1 MSELFEDARAKVNLT
16 LRVLGR
22 RVDGYHDLASL
33 VAFADCADRLTLQP
47 GTELSLTTAG
57 PRASECGEV
66 EDNLVIKAARLLA
79 ERVPGLAVGH
89 FALDKQLPVAAG
101 IGGGSADAAAALRL
115 LARLNGIGLD
125 DLRVIEAA
133 RITGADV
140 PVCLASQ
147 SCLMTGV
154 GEQLTPLSFPKL
166 SCVMVNPRI
175 AVATVDV
182 FKALN
187 LKHGEILVGV
197 TDVVR
202 SLAWPKP
209 DAPAEDMLKALTRGR
224 NDLEAPAIKLQPV
237 IGDVLAALRE
247 TQGVRLARMS
257 GSGATCF
264 AIYDDDGSAREA
276 ARQLQSHQPQWW
288 IHAGSLG

>member
-1 MSELFEDARAKVNLT
+1 MSVLFEDARAKVNLT

-22 RVDGYHDLASL
+22 RADGYHDLASL
-33 VAFADCADRLTLQP
+33 VAFADCADRLTLEP
-47 GTELSLTTAG
+47 GAELSLTTAG

-66 EDNLVIKAARLLA
+66 ADNLVIKAARLLD
-79 ERVPGLAVGH
+79 ERVPGLVLGR
-89 FALDKQLPVAAG
+89 FSLDKQLPVAAG

-115 LARLNGIGLD
+115 LARGNGIAID
-125 DLRVIEAA
+125 DPRVIEAA
-133 RITGADV
+133 RLTGADV
-140 PVCLASQ
+140 PVCLASH

-154 GEQLTPLSFPKL
+154 GEQLSPLDFPKF

-182 FKALN
+182 FKALG

-209 DAPAEDMLKALTRGR
+209 DAPVADLLKALARGR

-237 IGDVLAALRE
+237 VGEVLAALRG

-264 AIYDDDGSAREA
+264 AIFDHDDDAREA
-276 ARQLQSHQPQWW
+276 ARQLQLQQPLWW
-288 IHAGSLG
+288 VHAGTLG